1 MKRVNQHL
9 YVAPQPSDADLEK
22 AARAGVRLVVNN
34 RPDGEEA
41 GQPSAAQQR
50 ARAGSL
56 GMDYVHIPVTS
67 GAVRLEDVRAFQNV
81 VSDAEGPVLAH
92 CRTGA
97 RSLTLFALGEVLDGR
112 LQAQDID
119 DLGRRMGIDLAGAKK
134 WLEANRQA

>member
-1 MKRVNQHL
+1 
-9 YVAPQPSDADLEK
+9 
-22 AARAGVRLVVNN
+22 
-34 RPDGEEA
+34 
-41 GQPSAAQQR
+41 
-50 ARAGSL
+50 
-56 GMDYVHIPVTS
+56 MDYVHIPVTS